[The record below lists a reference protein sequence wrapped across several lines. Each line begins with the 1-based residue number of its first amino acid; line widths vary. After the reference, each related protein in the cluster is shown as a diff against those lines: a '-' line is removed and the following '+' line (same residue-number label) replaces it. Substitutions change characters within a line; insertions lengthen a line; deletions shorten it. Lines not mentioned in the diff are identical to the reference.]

1 VGFKGFLFDGGD
13 VSRPIHGGNIREV
26 QNKYGLSK
34 SAVLD
39 FSASISPFGPPRGV
53 KEVIKKS
60 IDALPNYPD
69 SDCLELRQAI
79 AAYRQIYRDNILVG
93 NGSTELIHLIARVL
107 TPKQALIPTPTF
119 AEYEDAVRL
128 TGGRCIFVKARPD
141 KDFSWPMET
150 ILGRLNQADI
160 LFLCTPNSPTGYL
173 MPEADIYNIIHACK
187 KHKIVLVIDETFLD
201 FVDGGEQRSFV
212 SLAARTSNIIVLRS
226 FTKLYALP
234 GLRLGYLVGGKT
246 LVRKLSRMQPPW
258 MVNALAQAAGLEA
271 LKDRPYAAQTVVQL
285 NLEKEWLIAE
295 LSKTPGLLPYHSAAN
310 FILCRIATK
319 KIDSAALT
327 DEMARKGILI
337 RNCSAYQGLDKYFIR
352 VAVRTREE
360 NARLISSL
368 REVLNGL

>member
-1 VGFKGFLFDGGD
+1 MT
-13 VSRPIHGGNIREV
+13 RPIHGGNIREV

-34 SAVLD
+34 YAVLD
-39 FSASISPFGPPRGV
+39 FSASINPFGPPRGV

-79 AAYRQIYRDNILVG
+79 AAYLSSISDPVGQFDPDNILVG

-107 TPKQALIPTPTF
+107 TPKQALIPIPTF

-128 TGGRCIFVKARPD
+128 TGGRCISVKARPD

-173 MPEADIYNIIHACK
+173 MPEADIYKIIHACK

-212 SLAARTSNIIVLRS
+212 NLAARTSNIIVLRS

-246 LVRKLSRMQPPW
+246 LVKKIGRMQPPW
-258 MVNALAQAAGLEA
+258 MVNTLAQAAGLEA

-295 LSKTPGLLPYHSAAN
+295 LSKTPGLLPYPSAAN
-310 FILCRIATK
+310 FILCRIATN

-337 RNCSAYQGLDKYFIR
+337 RNCSTYRGLGKSFIR
-352 VAVRTREE
+352 VATRTREE
-360 NARLISSL
+360 NTRLISSL

>member
-1 VGFKGFLFDGGD
+1 M
-13 VSRPIHGGNIREV
+13 SRPFHGGNIREV

-39 FSASISPFGPPRGV
+39 FSANINPFGPPQSV
-53 KEVIKKS
+53 KEIIKKS

-69 SDCLELRQAI
+69 SGCLELRQAI
-79 AAYRQIYRDNILVG
+79 AAYRPSPPRRVGQIGPDNILVG
-93 NGSTELIHLIARVL
+93 NGSTELIHLVARTL
-107 TPKQALIPTPTF
+107 TPKQALIPIPTF

-128 TGGRCIFVKARPD
+128 AGGRCLFVKAPSD
-141 KDFSWPMET
+141 KDFSWSMGT
-150 ILGRLNQADI
+150 ILGRLEQADI

-212 SLAARTSNIIVLRS
+212 NLAARASNIIVLRS

-246 LVRKLSRMQPPW
+246 LVKKIERMQPPW
-258 MVNALAQAAGLEA
+258 MVNTIAQAAGIEA
-271 LKDRPYAAQTVVQL
+271 LKDTTYQIQTVARL
-285 NLEKEWLIAE
+285 GLEKERLLSE
-295 LSKTPGLLPYHSAAN
+295 LAKISELLPYPSAAN

-337 RNCSAYQGLDKYFIR
+337 RNCSTYRGLGKNFIR
-352 VAVRTREE
+352 IAVRTREE
-360 NARLISSL
+360 NNRLITAF

>member
-1 VGFKGFLFDGGD
+1 MT
-13 VSRPIHGGNIREV
+13 RPVHGGNIREV
-26 QNKYGLSK
+26 QDKYGLSK

-79 AAYRQIYRDNILVG
+79 AAYWPSPPGRVGQIDPDNILVG
-93 NGSTELIHLIARVL
+93 NGSTELIHLITRVL
-107 TPKQALIPTPTF
+107 TPKQALIPIPTF
-119 AEYEDAVRL
+119 TEYEDAVRL
-128 TGGRCIFVKARPD
+128 AGGRCLFIEARPD

-150 ILGRLNQADI
+150 ILGRLDQADI

-187 KHKIVLVIDETFLD
+187 KHKIAMVIDETFLD

-212 SLAARTSNIIVLRS
+212 TLAARASNIIVLRS

-246 LVRKLSRMQPPW
+246 LVKKIGRMQPPW
-258 MVNALAQAAGLEA
+258 MVNTLAQAAGLEA
-271 LKDRPYAAQTVVQL
+271 IKDTTYQTQTIARL
-285 NLEKEWLIAE
+285 GLEKERLLSE
-295 LSKTPGLLPYHSAAN
+295 LAKISGLLPYPSAAN
-310 FILCRIATK
+310 FILCRIATN

-337 RNCSAYQGLDKYFIR
+337 RNCSTYRGLDKHFIR

>member
-1 VGFKGFLFDGGD
+1 MT
-13 VSRPIHGGNIREV
+13 RPIHGGNIRKV
-26 QNKYGLSK
+26 QDKYGLDK
-34 SAVLD
+34 STILD
-39 FSASISPFGPPRGV
+39 FSANINPFGPLQGV

-60 IDALPNYPD
+60 IDTLLNYPD
-69 SDCLELRQAI
+69 PDCLELRQAI
-79 AAYRQIYRDNILVG
+79 AAYWQIDPDNILVG
-93 NGSTELIHLIARVL
+93 NGSTELIHLVARFL
-107 TPKQALIPTPTF
+107 APKQAIIPIPAF

-128 TGGRCIFVKARPD
+128 AGGRCLFVKARSD

-150 ILGRLNQADI
+150 ILDRLEQADI

-173 MPEADIYNIIHACK
+173 IPEADIYNIIHACK

-212 SLAARTSNIIVLRS
+212 NLAARASNIIVLRS

-258 MVNALAQAAGLEA
+258 MVNTLAQIAGIDA
-271 LKDRPYAAQTVVQL
+271 LKDTTYRTQTVARL
-285 NLEKEWLIAE
+285 NLEKERLLSE
-295 LSKTPGLLPYHSAAN
+295 LAKISGLLPYPSAAN
-310 FILCRIATK
+310 FILCRITTRG
-319 KIDSAALT
+319 IDSMTLT
-327 DEMARKGILI
+327 DKTAQKGVLI
-337 RNCSAYQGLDKYFIR
+337 RDCSAYRGLSDRFIR
-352 VAVRTREE
+352 LAVRTREE

>member
-1 VGFKGFLFDGGD
+1 MT
-13 VSRPIHGGNIREV
+13 RPVHGGNIREV
-26 QNKYGLSK
+26 QDKYGLSK

-39 FSASISPFGPPRGV
+39 FSASISPFGPPQGV

-69 SDCLELRQAI
+69 SDCLSLRQAI
-79 AAYRQIYRDNILVG
+79 AGYWRIAPDNILVG

-107 TPKQALIPTPTF
+107 TPKQALIPIPTF
-119 AEYEDAVRL
+119 TEYEDAVRL
-128 TGGRCIFVKARPD
+128 AGGRCLFIKARPD
-141 KDFSWPMET
+141 KGFSWPMET
-150 ILGRLNQADI
+150 ILGRLDQGDL

-187 KHKIVLVIDETFLD
+187 KHKVVLVIDETFLD
-201 FVDGGEQRSFV
+201 FVTGGEQCSFIK
-212 SLAARTSNIIVLRS
+212 LAASASNIIVLRS

-234 GLRLGYLVGGKT
+234 GLRLGYLVGGRT
-246 LVRKLSRMQPPW
+246 LVKKIGRMQPPW
-258 MVNALAQAAGLEA
+258 MVNTLAQAAGIEA
-271 LKDRPYAAQTVVQL
+271 IKDRSYAAQAVVRL

-295 LSKTPGLLPYHSAAN
+295 LSKTPGLLPYPSAAN
-310 FILCRIATK
+310 FILCRIATR

-327 DEMARKGILI
+327 DEMAKKGILI
-337 RNCSAYQGLDKYFIR
+337 RNCSTYQGLDKHFIR

>member
-1 VGFKGFLFDGGD
+1 VT
-13 VSRPIHGGNIREV
+13 RPIHGGNIREV

-34 SAVLD
+34 SAALD
-39 FSASISPFGPPRGV
+39 FSASINPFGPPRGV

-79 AAYRQIYRDNILVG
+79 AAYLSSRSDSVGQIAPDNILVG
-93 NGSTELIHLIARVL
+93 NGSTELIHLVARFL
-107 TPKQALIPTPTF
+107 APKQAIVPIPTF

-128 TGGRCIFVKARPD
+128 AGGRCLFVKARAD
-141 KDFSWPMET
+141 KGFSWALET
-150 ILGRLNQADI
+150 ILGRLGQANI

-173 MPEADIYNIIHACK
+173 MPGADIYNIIHACK

-201 FVDGGEQRSFV
+201 FVAGGEQRSFV
-212 SLAARTSNIIVLRS
+212 NLAARTSNIIVLRS

-234 GLRLGYLVGGKT
+234 GLRLGYLVGGQT

-258 MVNALAQAAGLEA
+258 MVNTLAQAAGLEA
-271 LKDRPYAAQTVVQL
+271 LKDRPYAAQTVVQV

-295 LSKTPGLLPYHSAAN
+295 LSKTPGLLPCPSAAN

-327 DEMARKGILI
+327 DEMAREGILI
-337 RNCSAYQGLDKYFIR
+337 RDCSTYQGLDKHFIR